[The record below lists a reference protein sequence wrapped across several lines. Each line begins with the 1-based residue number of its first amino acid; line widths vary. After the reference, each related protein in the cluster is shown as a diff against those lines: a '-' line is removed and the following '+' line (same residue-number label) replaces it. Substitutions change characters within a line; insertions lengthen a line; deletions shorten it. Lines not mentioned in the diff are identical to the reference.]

1 MDVHAIIINASY
13 QKRRLYWHWVPL
25 VMVILLSWFNPMVSL
40 EYHYKILFQNFN
52 SGDIT
57 ENFEFTINDDTEV
70 QQSCSAMLNGE
81 LFIIGG
87 ENKKN
92 QVIVYLQSRRS
103 YTLSFYM
110 QTNDRTLFGNVRKL
124 SARIVYF
131 EWSLNLPSDGQI
143 LIG

>member
-1 MDVHAIIINASY
+1 M
-13 QKRRLYWHWVPL
+13 
-25 VMVILLSWFNPMVSL
+25 
-40 EYHYKILFQNFN
+40 LFQNFD

-87 ENKKN
+87 EYKKN
-92 QVIVYLQSRRS
+92 QVIIYLQSWRS

-110 QTNDRTLFGNVRKL
+110 QSGNLRGLFT
-124 SARIVYF
+124 F
-131 EWSLNLPSDGQI
+131 E
-143 LIG
+143 